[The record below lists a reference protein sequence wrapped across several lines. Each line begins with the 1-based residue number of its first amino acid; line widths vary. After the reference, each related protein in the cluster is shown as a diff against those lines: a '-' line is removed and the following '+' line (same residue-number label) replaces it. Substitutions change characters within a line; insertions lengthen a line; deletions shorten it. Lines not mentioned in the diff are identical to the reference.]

1 VVRLRVSL
9 VSRRPTGA
17 AGRVVSPG
25 RGHDRRVTTAT
36 FRKARAGAPD
46 GFFACEAA
54 GLRWL
59 GEATAA
65 GGAPVVEVLDVAD
78 DHLDL
83 VRLTGAPPTRA
94 AAAAFGRALARTH
107 DAGAPAFGS
116 PPPAWGRDG
125 FFGPLDAPLVM
136 PAGVHERWGE
146 FLARRRVVPLAAAL
160 DRAGVVPAA
169 AFDRLV
175 VRLLAG
181 DLDDDDRP
189 ARLHGDLWSGNVLW
203 TAQGATLIDPAAHGG
218 HRETDLAMLHLFG
231 LRFLD
236 DVVGGYEEVHPLRP
250 GWRGRSGLH
259 QVYPVGVHALLFGGG
274 YVGQLRDLLARR
286 SG

>member
-1 VVRLRVSL
+1 VTTPIFRK
-9 VSRRPTGA
+9 SRR
-17 AGRVVSPG
+17 
-25 RGHDRRVTTAT
+25 D
-36 FRKARAGAPD
+36 APA

-59 GEATAA
+59 AEAAA
-65 GGAPVVEVLDVAD
+65 RGGAPVVEVVDVAE

-83 VRLTGAPPTRA
+83 VRLTGVPPSRDA
-94 AAAAFGRALARTH
+94 ALAFGRGLARTH

-116 PPPAWGRDG
+116 PPPGWGRDG

-136 PAGVHERWGE
+136 AAGEHERWGE
-146 FLARRRVVPLAAAL
+146 FLARRRLEPLAAAL
-160 DRAGVVPAA
+160 DRGGVVPAT
-169 AFDRLV
+169 AFDALV

-203 TAQGATLIDPAAHGG
+203 TPAGATLIDPAAHGG

-231 LRFLD
+231 LRHLD
-236 DVVGGYEEVHPLRP
+236 AVVAGYEEVHPLRP
-250 GWRGRSGLH
+250 GWRGRLGLH

-274 YVGQLRDLLARR
+274 YVARLRELLDRWAH
-286 SG
+286 